1 MNERRRAIREIRPDG
16 TIEKTEYN
24 NNGTVKKVTNPLG
37 YRTFHAYNGMNLETD
52 TRVEVSANNFA
63 YTGIIYDGAGR
74 IISEKQGIG
83 YSTEVGVCTNYV
95 TKTKSYYL
103 DGNVKSEETVDGK
116 KITYEYDL
124 DGKPVK
130 KDEYVDANSK
140 ITTSYINDY
149 NGKPIQIRQN
159 IDNIDLGTGT
169 SGTTETTIV
178 NTYDK
183 DGNLLTSVNQ
193 EGTVTS
199 NVYDKLG
206 RVVRTQTSGT
216 DEYGAPSPH
225 VSWKTYDCMGKIA
238 QFSDE
243 NGNLTINTYDARGN
257 LIRKTQKN
265 GSKEIVH
272 AFEYD
277 LKNRPVR
284 EVTPANY
291 DTSKATLVGMNHTQY
306 TYDNMNREIIK
317 RYIYKASPTG
327 GQTEQVV
334 IASKYDEVGN
344 KIKEVTGEGYAK
356 STGLN
361 AVEKIE
367 NAYGTEYTYDGRGLQ
382 VTVRDAETKARNLP
396 FTTKF
401 IYDGLGRKVREKFA
415 SDPTIDYAYDANGN
429 MLQKMVYG
437 AADGYFEE
445 NNTFNRMGQKLTSKD
460 AQNHAS
466 TYTYNSIGKLKRV
479 VQPGDAS
486 IAENIT
492 TYVYD
497 IMGRVK
503 NKKDSRGHVIAYTYD
518 RQSRVLSET
527 SQNTSGTDKITATK
541 AYDKVGNVRFKT
553 DGNGN
558 VSEYVFD
565 SLNCNISLI
574 NTVGGKKHVTQQEY
588 DKNGNPVSTRN
599 WLGNTSATQYD
610 ALGRVVAK
618 VDAYGKTMQKLAYNA
633 DNAQIKQY
641 TLLPGGAYAETTFE
655 YDKNGRLTRTTH
667 PMGDT
672 EQQSY
677 D

>member
-1 MNERRRAIREIRPDG
+1 KDPEGRTIVYGYDAWGNTSRIRELNSTPTDLNATNLLTLPGKEVTKTYNASGLLTKMVSAGGVTTTYTYDSKKNMLTSTVNGTDTTAYTYDFAGRITKTVTPQYYTGSAKDPGTVCTYYPNGKMKTKTDTCGNTTAFTYDLYGNEKTKTVPNGAVYEYDYDGISRVLHEYITENGEKKALKKYDYDLKLKNDAIAGDGATFFINAVTEYDGLTESAYTKKVMNERRRAIREIRPDG

-37 YRTFHAYNGMNLETD
+37 YRTFHAYNGMNLETEK
-52 TRVEVSANNFA
+52 RVEVSANNFA

-265 GSKEIVH
+265 GSKDIVH

-317 RYIYKASPTG
+317 
-327 GQTEQVV
+327 
-334 IASKYDEVGN
+334 
-344 KIKEVTGEGYAK
+344 
-356 STGLN
+356 
-361 AVEKIE
+361 
-367 NAYGTEYTYDGRGLQ
+367 
-382 VTVRDAETKARNLP
+382 
-396 FTTKF
+396 
-401 IYDGLGRKVREKFA
+401 
-415 SDPTIDYAYDANGN
+415 
-429 MLQKMVYG
+429 
-437 AADGYFEE
+437 
-445 NNTFNRMGQKLTSKD
+445 
-460 AQNHAS
+460 
-466 TYTYNSIGKLKRV
+466 
-479 VQPGDAS
+479 
-486 IAENIT
+486 
-492 TYVYD
+492 
-497 IMGRVK
+497 
-503 NKKDSRGHVIAYTYD
+503 
-518 RQSRVLSET
+518 
-527 SQNTSGTDKITATK
+527 
-541 AYDKVGNVRFKT
+541 
-553 DGNGN
+553 
-558 VSEYVFD
+558 
-565 SLNCNISLI
+565 
-574 NTVGGKKHVTQQEY
+574 
-588 DKNGNPVSTRN
+588 
-599 WLGNTSATQYD
+599 
-610 ALGRVVAK
+610 
-618 VDAYGKTMQKLAYNA
+618 
-633 DNAQIKQY
+633 
-641 TLLPGGAYAETTFE
+641 
-655 YDKNGRLTRTTH
+655 
-667 PMGDT
+667 
-672 EQQSY
+672 
-677 D
+677 